1 MSDFQSFRDAVL
13 EDEDLQEQVISIVNT
28 AIANG
33 AGLDENIVMLAKNHG
48 YTVTEDDVTQHADF
62 LGQDGDLTDF
72 ELEMVSGGSRGGF
85 GKCSDIRLK
94 KDIKPLTSA
103 LSTLGKLQGKSYRWK
118 DNNEPDIGLIAQEL
132 EKVIPELVKTDN
144 KGYKSI
150 VYQKLT
156 AVLIEAVKEQQQEIN
171 NLSNRIAML
180 EGLPEVVN
188 Y

>member
-1 MSDFQSFRDAVL
+1 MSDFNSFRNAVL

-28 AIANG
+28 ATANG
-33 AGLDENIVMLAKNHG
+33 TGLEENIVTLAKNHG
-48 YTVTEDDVTQHADF
+48 FTVTEDEVTQHADF

-72 ELEMVSGGSRGGF
+72 ELELISGGRGQTS
-85 GKCSDIRLK
+85 CSDLRLK
-94 KDIKPLTSA
+94 KDIKPLKSA

-132 EKVIPELVKTDN
+132 EKVIPELVKTDD

-171 NLSNRIAML
+171 HLSDRIALL
-180 EGLPEVVN
+180 EGIPNAAN